1 MTHPRIVLVGFMG
14 CGKTT
19 VAKELARRLNCD
31 FVDLDTFITESRG
44 RTPAEIIQQ
53 DGEPAFR
60 EIETGALSYVL
71 GQNGARVVAAGGGTW
86 VVEKNRNLVSQHGF
100 SSVWLDAP
108 FELCWKRITDSQT
121 VRPLAPDLETAL
133 KLYSSRLENYRCA
146 SIRAPVNEADSVA
159 SLASRILELLSD

>member
-1 MTHPRIVLVGFMG
+1 MKNHRIVLVGFMG

-19 VAKELARRLNCD
+19 VAKELARRLDCD

-44 RTPAEIIQQ
+44 QSPAEIIQQ

-71 GQNGARVVAAGGGTW
+71 GQDGNRVVAFGGGTW
-86 VVEKNRNLVSQHGF
+86 VIEKNRNLVSQHGF

-108 FELCWKRITDSQT
+108 FGLCWKRITGNQT
-121 VRPLAPDLETAL
+121 VRPLAPDMDTAL
-133 KLYSSRLENYRCA
+133 KLYSSRLDSYRRA
-146 SIRAPVNEADSVA
+146 SIRVTVNEADSAA
-159 SLASRILELLSD
+159 SLASGILDLLID